1 MLAFFIFLSTLI
13 LLFWRPWNFP
23 IWVFSSLGAF
33 FVFVFQLVDFK
44 DAYFIFS
51 LVWDSSLTLLG
62 LIILSF
68 SLEALG
74 FFDFIASKIL
84 HFSKEKNE
92 EKIYISTKKL
102 MFFLLIFVFFLSA
115 FFAND
120 GAILIITPIIIAL
133 FSTLKDCKNHAF
145 ILSSFL
151 LSLSFL
157 CDASS
162 NTLVISNL
170 TNIITANYFKIEFL
184 EFAKNMFL
192 PNLFV
197 LLSTIAVVFLLYI
210 RVLPKTLEFK
220 RIKKEQISLKLFFL
234 CAVFLFLFVSSFFI
248 GEIFDIKISFFA
260 LLWAGIFW
268 LIVLKIQGKKSLKI
282 LFDAPYGVLLFSFG
296 LYMVVFALHKIGVSE
311 ILVKSYAFLMQEN
324 KTGIFGIALLSAFGS
339 SVFNNLPMVLIGDL
353 ALKEYFEN
361 FSFEPLMIYAHLLGV
376 NIGPKLTP
384 IGSLATLLWLGV
396 LAKKGIEIS
405 FWQYCKFGFLIT
417 LPVLIFSL
425 FALVV

>member
-1 MLAFFIFLSTLI
+1 MLAFFIFLSTLV
-13 LLFWRPWNFP
+13 LLFWRPWNLP

-33 FVFVFQLVDFK
+33 FVFIFQLVDFK
-44 DAYFIFS
+44 DAYFVFS
-51 LVWDSSLTLLG
+51 LVWDSSLTLVG

-84 HFSKEKNE
+84 HFSREKNQ

-102 MFFLLIFVFFLSA
+102 MLFLLIFVFFLSA

-162 NTLVISNL
+162 NALVISNL
-170 TNIITANYFKIEFL
+170 TNIITANYFNLDFL

-197 LLSTIAVVFLLYI
+197 LLSTIIMVFLI
-210 RVLPKTLEFK
+210 FAKILPKGLE
-220 RIKKEQISLKLFFL
+220 INILSNDCISVKLFIFCVIYL
-234 CAVFLFLFVSSFFI
+234 IFFVSSFFI
-248 GEIFDIKISFFA
+248 GEIYNLNASFFA
-260 LLWAGIFW
+260 VSGALLFWFFVCFLKKREALKIIKNVPWGIF
-268 LIVLKIQGKKSLKI
+268 
-282 LFDAPYGVLLFSFG
+282 AFSFG
-296 LYMVVFALHKIGVSE
+296 LYMVVFALHKVGISD
-311 ILVKSYAFLMQEN
+311 ILIFIYDILAQNAITAIFGTGFISAFL
-324 KTGIFGIALLSAFGS
+324 S
-339 SVFNNLPMVLIGDL
+339 SVFNNLPMALIGDL
-353 ALKEYFEN
+353 ALKN
-361 FSFEPLMIYAHLLGV
+361 FPQSMVYAHLLGV

-384 IGSLATLLWLGV
+384 IGSLATLLWLGL

-405 FWQYCKFGFLIT
+405 FWKYCKFGFLIT
-417 LPVLIFSL
+417 LPVLTCSL
-425 FALVV
+425 FALVLQY

>member
-44 DAYFIFS
+44 DAYFVFS

-210 RVLPKTLEFK
+210 RVLPKRLEFK

>member
-1 MLAFFIFLSTLI
+1 MLAFFIFLSTLV
-13 LLFWRPWNFP
+13 LLFWRPWNLP

-33 FVFVFQLVDFK
+33 FVFIFQLVDFK
-44 DAYFIFS
+44 DAYFVFS
-51 LVWDSSLTLLG
+51 LVWDSSLTLVG

-84 HFSKEKNE
+84 HFSREKNQ

-102 MFFLLIFVFFLSA
+102 MLFLLIFVFFLSA

-162 NTLVISNL
+162 NALIISNL
-170 TNIITANYFKIEFL
+170 TNIITANYFNLDFL
-184 EFAKNMFL
+184 EFAKTMFL

-197 LLSTIAVVFLLYI
+197 LLSTIIMVFLI
-210 RVLPKTLEFK
+210 FAKILPKGLE
-220 RIKKEQISLKLFFL
+220 INISSNDCISVKLFIFCVIYL
-234 CAVFLFLFVSSFFI
+234 IFFVSSFFI
-248 GEIFDIKISFFA
+248 GEIYNLNASFFA
-260 LLWAGIFW
+260 VSGALLFWFFVCFLKKREALKIIKNVPWGIF
-268 LIVLKIQGKKSLKI
+268 
-282 LFDAPYGVLLFSFG
+282 AFSFG
-296 LYMVVFALHKIGVSE
+296 LYMVVFALHKVGISD
-311 ILVKSYAFLMQEN
+311 ILIFIYDILAQNAITAIFGTGFISAFL
-324 KTGIFGIALLSAFGS
+324 S
-339 SVFNNLPMVLIGDL
+339 SVFNNLPMALIGDL
-353 ALKEYFEN
+353 ALKN
-361 FSFEPLMIYAHLLGV
+361 FPQSMVYAHLLGV

-384 IGSLATLLWLGV
+384 IGSLATLLWLGL

-405 FWQYCKFGFLIT
+405 FWKYCKFGFLIT
-417 LPVLIFSL
+417 LPVLTCSL
-425 FALVV
+425 FALVLQY

>member
-1 MLAFFIFLSTLI
+1 MLAFFIFLSTLV
-13 LLFWRPWNFP
+13 LLFWRPWNLP

-33 FVFVFQLVDFK
+33 FVFIFQLVDFK
-44 DAYFIFS
+44 DAFFVFS
-51 LVWDSSLTLLG
+51 LVWDSSLTLVG

-84 HFSKEKNE
+84 YFSREKNQ
-92 EKIYISTKKL
+92 EKIYISTKKMML
-102 MFFLLIFVFFLSA
+102 FLLIFVFFLSA

-162 NTLVISNL
+162 NALIISNL
-170 TNIITANYFKIEFL
+170 TNIITANYFNLDFL
-184 EFAKNMFL
+184 EFAKTMFL

-197 LLSTIAVVFLLYI
+197 LLSTIIMVFLI
-210 RVLPKTLEFK
+210 FAKILPKGLE
-220 RIKKEQISLKLFFL
+220 INISSNDCISVKLFIFCVIYL
-234 CAVFLFLFVSSFFI
+234 IFFVSSFFI
-248 GEIFDIKISFFA
+248 GEIYNLNASFFA
-260 LLWAGIFW
+260 VSGALLFWFFVCFLKKREALKIIKNVPWGIF
-268 LIVLKIQGKKSLKI
+268 
-282 LFDAPYGVLLFSFG
+282 AFSFG
-296 LYMVVFALHKIGVSE
+296 LYMVVFALHKVGISD
-311 ILVKSYAFLMQEN
+311 ILIFIYDILAQNAITAIFGTGFISAFL
-324 KTGIFGIALLSAFGS
+324 S
-339 SVFNNLPMVLIGDL
+339 SVFNNLPMALIGDL
-353 ALKEYFEN
+353 ALKN
-361 FSFEPLMIYAHLLGV
+361 FPQSMVYAHLLGV

-384 IGSLATLLWLGV
+384 IGSLATLLWLGL

-405 FWQYCKFGFLIT
+405 FWKYCKFGFLIT
-417 LPVLIFSL
+417 LPVLTCSL
-425 FALVV
+425 FALVLQY

>member
-1 MLAFFIFLSTLI
+1 MLAFFIFLSTLV
-13 LLFWRPWNFP
+13 LLFWRPWNLP

-33 FVFVFQLVDFK
+33 FVFIFQLVDFK
-44 DAYFIFS
+44 DAYFVFS
-51 LVWDSSLTLLG
+51 LVWDSSLTLVG

-84 HFSKEKNE
+84 HFSREKNQG
-92 EKIYISTKKL
+92 KIYISTKKL
-102 MFFLLIFVFFLSA
+102 MLFLLIFVFFLSA

-162 NTLVISNL
+162 NALVISNL
-170 TNIITANYFKIEFL
+170 TNIITANYFNLDFL
-184 EFAKNMFL
+184 EFAKTMFL

-197 LLSTIAVVFLLYI
+197 LLSTIIMVFLI
-210 RVLPKTLEFK
+210 FAKILPKGLE
-220 RIKKEQISLKLFFL
+220 INILSNDCISVKLFIFCVIYL
-234 CAVFLFLFVSSFFI
+234 IFFVSSFFI
-248 GEIFDIKISFFA
+248 GEIYNLNASFFA
-260 LLWAGIFW
+260 VSGALLFWFFVCFLKKREALKIIKNVPWGIF
-268 LIVLKIQGKKSLKI
+268 
-282 LFDAPYGVLLFSFG
+282 AFSFG
-296 LYMVVFALHKIGVSE
+296 LYMVVFALHKVGISD
-311 ILVKSYAFLMQEN
+311 ILIFIYDILAQNAITAIFGTGFISAFL
-324 KTGIFGIALLSAFGS
+324 S
-339 SVFNNLPMVLIGDL
+339 SVFNNLPMALIGDL
-353 ALKEYFEN
+353 ALKN
-361 FSFEPLMIYAHLLGV
+361 FPQSMVYAHLLGV

-384 IGSLATLLWLGV
+384 IGSLATLLWLGL

-405 FWQYCKFGFLIT
+405 FWKYCKFGFLIT
-417 LPVLIFSL
+417 LPVLTCSL
-425 FALVV
+425 FALVLQY

>member
-1 MLAFFIFLSTLI
+1 MLAFFIFLSTLV
-13 LLFWRPWNFP
+13 LLFWRPWNLP

-33 FVFVFQLVDFK
+33 FVFIFQLIDFK
-44 DAYFIFS
+44 DAYFVFS
-51 LVWDSSLTLLG
+51 LVWDSSLTLVG

-74 FFDFIASKIL
+74 FFYFIASKIL
-84 HFSKEKNE
+84 HFSREKNQ

-102 MFFLLIFVFFLSA
+102 MLFLLIFVFFLSA

-162 NTLVISNL
+162 NALVISNL
-170 TNIITANYFKIEFL
+170 TNIITANYFNLDFL
-184 EFAKNMFL
+184 EFAKTMFL

-197 LLSTIAVVFLLYI
+197 LLSTIIMVFLI
-210 RVLPKTLEFK
+210 FAKILPKGLE
-220 RIKKEQISLKLFFL
+220 INILSNDCISVKLFIFCVIYL
-234 CAVFLFLFVSSFFI
+234 IFFVSSFFI
-248 GEIFDIKISFFA
+248 GEIYNLNASFFA
-260 LLWAGIFW
+260 VSGALLFWFFVCFLKKREALKIIKNVPWGIF
-268 LIVLKIQGKKSLKI
+268 
-282 LFDAPYGVLLFSFG
+282 AFSFG
-296 LYMVVFALHKIGVSE
+296 LYMVVFALHKVGISD
-311 ILVKSYAFLMQEN
+311 ILIFIYDILAQNAITAIFGTGFISAFL
-324 KTGIFGIALLSAFGS
+324 S
-339 SVFNNLPMVLIGDL
+339 SVFNNLPMALIGDL
-353 ALKEYFEN
+353 ALKN
-361 FSFEPLMIYAHLLGV
+361 FPQSMVYAHLLGV

-384 IGSLATLLWLGV
+384 IGSLATLLWLGL

-405 FWQYCKFGFLIT
+405 FWKYCKFGFLIT
-417 LPVLIFSL
+417 LPVLTCSL
-425 FALVV
+425 FALVLQY

>member
-1 MLAFFIFLSTLI
+1 MLAFFIFLSTLV
-13 LLFWRPWNFP
+13 LLFWRPWNLP

-33 FVFVFQLVDFK
+33 FVFIFQLVDFK
-44 DAYFIFS
+44 DVCFVFS
-51 LVWDSSLTLLG
+51 LVWDSSLTLVG

-84 HFSKEKNE
+84 HFSREKNQ

-102 MFFLLIFVFFLSA
+102 MLFLLIFVFFLSA

-162 NTLVISNL
+162 NALIISNL
-170 TNIITANYFKIEFL
+170 TNIITANYFNLDFL
-184 EFAKNMFL
+184 EFAKTMFL

-197 LLSTIAVVFLLYI
+197 LLSTIIMVFLI
-210 RVLPKTLEFK
+210 FAKILPKGLE
-220 RIKKEQISLKLFFL
+220 INISSNDCISVKLFIFCVIYL
-234 CAVFLFLFVSSFFI
+234 IFFVSSFFI
-248 GEIFDIKISFFA
+248 GEIYNLNASFFA
-260 LLWAGIFW
+260 VSGALLFWFFVCFLKKREALKIIKNVPWGIF
-268 LIVLKIQGKKSLKI
+268 
-282 LFDAPYGVLLFSFG
+282 AFSFG
-296 LYMVVFALHKIGVSE
+296 LYMVVFALHKVGISD
-311 ILVKSYAFLMQEN
+311 ILIFIYDILAQNAITAIFGTGFISAFL
-324 KTGIFGIALLSAFGS
+324 S
-339 SVFNNLPMVLIGDL
+339 SVFNNLPMALIGDL
-353 ALKEYFEN
+353 ALKN
-361 FSFEPLMIYAHLLGV
+361 FPQSMVYAHLLGV

-384 IGSLATLLWLGV
+384 IGSLATLLWLGL

-405 FWQYCKFGFLIT
+405 FWKYCKFGFLIT
-417 LPVLIFSL
+417 LPVLTCSL
-425 FALVV
+425 FALVLQY

>member
-44 DAYFIFS
+44 DAYFVFS

>member
-1 MLAFFIFLSTLI
+1 
-13 LLFWRPWNFP
+13 
-23 IWVFSSLGAF
+23 
-33 FVFVFQLVDFK
+33 
-44 DAYFIFS
+44 
-51 LVWDSSLTLLG
+51 
-62 LIILSF
+62 
-68 SLEALG
+68 
-74 FFDFIASKIL
+74 
-84 HFSKEKNE
+84 
-92 EKIYISTKKL
+92 KKL
-102 MFFLLIFVFFLSA
+102 MLFLLIFVFFLSA

-162 NTLVISNL
+162 NALVISNL

-192 PNLFV
+192 PNFFV
-197 LLSTIAVVFLLYI
+197 LLSTIVTVFVLYV
-210 RVLPKTLEFK
+210 RVLPKRLEFK
-220 RIKKEQISLKLFFL
+220 LIKKEQISLKLFFL
-234 CAVFLFLFVSSFFI
+234 CIVFLFLFVISFFI
-248 GEIFDIKISFFA
+248 GEIFNIKISFFA

-268 LIVLKIQGKKSLKI
+268 LIILKIQGKKSIKI
-282 LFDAPYGVLLFSFG
+282 LFEAPYGVLLFSFG

-311 ILVKSYAFLMQEN
+311 ILVKSYAFLMQD
-324 KTGIFGIALLSAFGS
+324 KSGIFGVALISAFGS

-361 FSFEPLMIYAHLLGV
+361 FSFDSLMIYAHLLGV

-396 LAKKGIEIS
+396 LARKGINIS

-417 LPVLIFSL
+417 LPVLVFSL
-425 FALVV
+425 FALIV